1 MKKLNN
7 LWMLIK
13 SYIIKYYV
21 AFFCGG
27 VVWMFLDV
35 YVTKGIDASFVS
47 AFADI
52 ALVVFA
58 LIAGYKAKQIWDDKG
73 KDVGHKYSMELLTEV
88 VPTMQVP
95 SGLSLRLSFIEANIL
110 NINNRPEYTTSQALH
125 RTIEMKKI
133 VIKDCLDEIEL
144 LREHSIIEMN
154 NLNASCENLVSQFN
168 MCSISIRNSEAG
180 FRLKSQINNYR
191 YFTFLLSQ
199 FCYDLEIAFHL
210 FKSDFI
216 YKQKG
221 SNYENLDSFMDV
233 IDMNALSSCLSRL
246 SDLKV
251 NVDGIENNLNKMK
264 EGKYKPSDYF
274 DFS

>member
-1 MKKLNN
+1 MTIL
-7 LWMLIK
+7 L
-13 SYIIKYYV
+13 S
-21 AFFCGG
+21 F
-27 VVWMFLDV
+27 
-35 YVTKGIDASFVS
+35 FVS
-47 AFADI
+47 VLLGNLLYAIYADLIDKSSYTDWISAFCNVVMATVAVI
-52 ALVVFA
+52 ALV
-58 LIAGYKAKQIWDDKG
+58 KAKQIWDDKG
-73 KDVGHKYSMELLTEV
+73 KDVGHKYAMELLTEV
-88 VPTMQVP
+88 VPTMQV
-95 SGLSLRLSFIEANIL
+95 SSALSLRLSFIEANIL
-110 NINNRPEYTTSQALH
+110 NVINRPSYTTSQALH

-168 MCSISIRNSEAG
+168 MCSISIRKSEAG
-180 FRLKSQINNYR
+180 FRLESQIDNYR
-191 YFTFLLSQ
+191 EFTFLLSQ

-221 SNYENLDSFMDV
+221 SSYMNLDSFMDI
-233 IDMNALSSCLSRL
+233 IDMNTLSNCLSRIN
-246 SDLKV
+246 DLKV

-264 EGKYKPSDYF
+264 EGRFKPSDYF